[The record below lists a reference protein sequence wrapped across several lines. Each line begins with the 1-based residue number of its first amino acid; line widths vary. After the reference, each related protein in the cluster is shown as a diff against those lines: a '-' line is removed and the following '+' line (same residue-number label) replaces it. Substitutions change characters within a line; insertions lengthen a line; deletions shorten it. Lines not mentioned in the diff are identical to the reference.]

1 MAQVGYD
8 GAPMWKPGS
17 QIGRY
22 RVVGALGRGGPDGL
36 FEVQDDVGRRFA
48 LRSPIGDLE
57 DGGDAVTVRFLPV
70 AESLRA
76 LAHLNLVVLFD
87 VFVDHGQLFLVTECV
102 PGRTLA
108 TAIDAGLGPRQALVI
123 ARQILDAAAH
133 AHAGGQVHRDLQPS
147 KILLVAMRG
156 WELVKVADFGL
167 GTLVDEV
174 VLEFG
179 ADALIGSLPR
189 PSATYMTPEQVLG
202 RSVDAR
208 TDLYSIGVM
217 LFEMLTGRP
226 PFPDRDRDLVEQ
238 LHVRVP
244 PPKLDVICR
253 GAPWCTPEVLTLV
266 ETVLAK
272 DREARYPDALAMQG
286 AVDEAFASLQHLPPE

>member
-1 MAQVGYD
+1 M
-8 GAPMWKPGS
+8 
-17 QIGRY
+17 
-22 RVVGALGRGGPDGL
+22 GRGGPDGL
-36 FEVQDDVGRRFA
+36 FEVQDEIGRRFA

-57 DGGDAVTVRFLPV
+57 DHGDAVTRKFLP
-70 AESLRA
+70 AADALRE

-87 VFVDHGQLFLVTECV
+87 VFVDGGQLFLVTECV

-108 TAIDAGLGPRQALVI
+108 TAIDTGLGPRQALVVV
-123 ARQILDAAAH
+123 RQILDAAAH
-133 AHAGGQVHRDLQPS
+133 AHARTQVHRDLQPS
-147 KILLVAMRG
+147 KILLVAMTG
-156 WELVKVADFGL
+156 WDLVKVADFGL
-167 GTLVDEV
+167 GPLVDEV

-189 PSATYMTPEQVLG
+189 PAATYMAPEQVLG

-226 PFPDRDRDLVEQ
+226 PFPDRDPDLVQQ

-244 PPKLDVICR
+244 APKLDEICR

-266 ETVLAK
+266 ETALAK
-272 DREARYPDALAMQG
+272 DREARYPSAVAMQG

>member
-1 MAQVGYD
+1 MA
-8 GAPMWKPGS
+8 AT
-17 QIGRY
+17 
-22 RVVGALGRGGPDGL
+22 
-36 FEVQDDVGRRFA
+36 
-48 LRSPIGDLE
+48 RSPEVL
-57 DGGDAVTVRFLPV
+57 ALV
-70 AESLRA
+70 AESLRT
-76 LAHLNLVVLFD
+76 LAHLNVVVLFD

-108 TAIDAGLGPRQALVI
+108 TAIDAGMGPRQALVFT
-123 ARQILDAAAH
+123 RQILDGAAH
-133 AHAGGQVHRDLQPS
+133 AHAGGQVHGDLQPS

-156 WELVKVADFGL
+156 WDLVKVADFGL

-174 VLEFG
+174 VLEHG
-179 ADALIGSLPR
+179 TDALIGSVPR

-244 PPKLDVICR
+244 APKLDEICR
-253 GAPWCTPEVLTLV
+253 GAPWCTPAVLSLV
-266 ETVLAK
+266 ETALAK
-272 DREARYPDALAMQG
+272 DREARYQTALAMQD
-286 AVDEAFASLQHLPPE
+286 AVDVAFASLQHLPPE